1 MSELKVFHM
10 PGRWG
15 LKSVSPFC
23 LKLDAFLRMA
33 QVPHQSITASTPF
46 GGPKNKAPWVE
57 LDGQIIGDSSLIIER
72 LMKVYQADLDQHL
85 SGEERGI
92 AVAIER
98 LIEENLYWA
107 MVYDRWCRPE
117 NWATLKSSVLG
128 NIPQPM
134 RALLAPYARRLVKK
148 QLAGQG
154 MGLHSE
160 AEISAIAG
168 RDIVALSDI
177 LADKHYFF
185 GDSPSLTDATVYS
198 LLANIYAVEFNSP
211 MKAMLE
217 QTANLPP
224 FIQRFKAE
232 YYGDDTAQ

>member
-1 MSELKVFHM
+1 MSL
-10 PGRWG
+10 PR
-15 LKSVSPFC
+15 
-23 LKLDAFLRMA
+23 
-33 QVPHQSITASTPF
+33 
-46 GGPKNKAPWVE
+46 
-57 LDGQIIGDSSLIIER
+57 
-72 LMKVYQADLDQHL
+72 
-85 SGEERGI
+85 
-92 AVAIER
+92 
-98 LIEENLYWA
+98 
-107 MVYDRWCRPE
+107 
-117 NWATLKSSVLG
+117 
-128 NIPQPM
+128 
-134 RALLAPYARRLVKK
+134 
-148 QLAGQG
+148 
-154 MGLHSE
+154 
-160 AEISAIAG
+160 